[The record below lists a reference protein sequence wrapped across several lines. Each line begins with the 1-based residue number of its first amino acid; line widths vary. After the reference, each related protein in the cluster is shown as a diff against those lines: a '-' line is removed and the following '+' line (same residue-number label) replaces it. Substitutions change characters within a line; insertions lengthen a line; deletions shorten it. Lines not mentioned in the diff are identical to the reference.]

1 MPVSRTF
8 LRCLTRQQRNSSET
22 KPGRWSFSE
31 KELFS
36 YNTKLIQLCPVLQ
49 EKAIATARSCL

>member
-1 MPVSRTF
+1 MLGKTAKN
-8 LRCLTRQQRNSSET
+8 TNET
-22 KPGRWSFSE
+22 KPGKGSFFSE

-36 YNTKLIQLCPVLQ
+36 YKTKLIQPWPVVQ

>member
-1 MPVSRTF
+1 MKLNLAEGV
-8 LRCLTRQQRNSSET
+8 
-22 KPGRWSFSE
+22 FSE

-36 YNTKLIQLCPVLQ
+36 YKTKLIQPWPVVQ